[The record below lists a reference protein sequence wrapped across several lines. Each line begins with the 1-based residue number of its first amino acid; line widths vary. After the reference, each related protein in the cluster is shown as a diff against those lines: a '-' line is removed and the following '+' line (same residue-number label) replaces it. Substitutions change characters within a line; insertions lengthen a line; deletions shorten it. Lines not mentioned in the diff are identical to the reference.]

1 MHLGVDGVHIS
12 ADAFKPEDS
21 IRSLGA
27 GVTLGCDPPDMGA
40 GNQTCS
46 ERAVRALKHCTISS
60 ILFSAFKIFFS
71 TVLAQSALSIWSVR
85 VLSYL
90 PFLGLLVVIWDLG
103 LYIKVANR
111 PALQWAMILC
121 KNKGLFIQPLGVLT
135 CRADVRG
142 ICLDTAMLGGDT
154 WWW

>member
-1 MHLGVDGVHIS
+1 MSLPSLSLPSPTPQLLILVLFFSLNYLYTFFLIMHLGVDGVHIS

-60 ILFSAFKIFFS
+60 ILFSAFKNFF
-71 TVLAQSALSIWSVR
+71 LQSWLSR
-85 VLSYL
+85 HYL
-90 PFLGLLVVIWDLG
+90 FGL
-103 LYIKVANR
+103 
-111 PALQWAMILC
+111 
-121 KNKGLFIQPLGVLT
+121 
-135 CRADVRG
+135 
-142 ICLDTAMLGGDT
+142 
-154 WWW
+154 